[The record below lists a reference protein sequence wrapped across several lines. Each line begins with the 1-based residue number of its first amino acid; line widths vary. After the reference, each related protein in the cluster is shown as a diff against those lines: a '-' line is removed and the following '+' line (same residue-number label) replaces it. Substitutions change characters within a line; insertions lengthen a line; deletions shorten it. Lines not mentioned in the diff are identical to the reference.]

1 MAGPNRESTTG
12 PPRWVR
18 ISGIIA
24 AVVIL
29 LLVILLL
36 TSGPGGHGPSRHTP
50 SGGYGQTPAASLAE
64 RGL

>member
-1 MAGPNRESTTG
+1 MAGLDRESTTG

-18 ISGIIA
+18 ITGIIA

-50 SGGYGQTPAASLAE
+50 SGGFGQMPATSIAE